1 MNTCMSSWFFS
12 AVAPVGAAP
21 VAASPEKAGEPTPS
35 QIDEK
40 EQQVPN
46 GGGDLAQDAAAE
58 SEQDDL
64 DKDSVRSPNFS
75 SPCKTIRLS

>member
-1 MNTCMSSWFFS
+1 MHVVMIFS
-12 AVAPVGAAP
+12 AVDPVGAAP
-21 VAASPEKAGEPTPS
+21 VAASSEKADEPAAT

-58 SEQDDL
+58 SEQDDF
-64 DKDSVRSPNFS
+64 DKDSVRSPNIS
-75 SPCKTIRLS
+75 SPCNTIRLS